1 MPNIGPL
8 ELVIVLAIVLLI
20 FGPKK
25 LPQLGRSLGGG
36 LREFKGAV
44 TGRNKHDDDDE
55 PDVIEGP
62 EASNVTTTAAADDED
77 TETAKRKRE
86 AKTADAS

>member
-44 TGRNKHDDDDE
+44 TGRGKDDDDE

-62 EASNVTTTAAADDED
+62 DSESVATTAAAEDED

>member
-44 TGRNKHDDDDE
+44 TGKHKDDDDE
-55 PDVIEGP
+55 TDLIEGP
-62 EASNVTTTAAADDED
+62 DPAEVTSPAAAGGED
-77 TETAKRKRE
+77 TETAQRKRE